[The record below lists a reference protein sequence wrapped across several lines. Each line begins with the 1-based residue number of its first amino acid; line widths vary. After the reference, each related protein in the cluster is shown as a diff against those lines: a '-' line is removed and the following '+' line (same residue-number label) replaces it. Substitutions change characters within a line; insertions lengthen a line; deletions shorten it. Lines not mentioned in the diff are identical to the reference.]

1 VLYTLRRTTK
11 EVTLHGVTIPAGKP
25 VFLCEVAANRD
36 PDVFTDPDDFNID
49 RDHARAQHLAL
60 GYGVHSCL
68 GAALG
73 RMETAIPLDHLL
85 DFMPRYE
92 IIWEDCQRVNASTVA
107 GGAQLPVRV
116 G

>member
-1 VLYTLRRTTK
+1 
-11 EVTLHGVTIPAGKP
+11 
-25 VFLCEVAANRD
+25 
-36 PDVFTDPDDFNID
+36 
-49 RDHARAQHLAL
+49 
-60 GYGVHSCL
+60 
-68 GAALG
+68 
-73 RMETAIPLDHLL
+73 METAIPLDHLL